1 VQATGKLFLGSL
13 VMEFFLLTIFHAIL
27 DTVKRH
33 LQNRTVRSPPPF
45 SLNERVVCVRACD

>member
-33 LQNRTVRSPPPF
+33 LQNRTVRSPLLP
-45 SLNERVVCVRACD
+45 SL